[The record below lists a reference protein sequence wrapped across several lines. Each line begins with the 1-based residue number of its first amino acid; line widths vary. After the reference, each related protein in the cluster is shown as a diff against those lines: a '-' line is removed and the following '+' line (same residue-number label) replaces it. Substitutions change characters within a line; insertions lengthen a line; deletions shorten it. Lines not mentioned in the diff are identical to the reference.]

1 MRIAFLADIHGNLEA
16 LQACL
21 ADAHARGAERL
32 VFLGDIVGYGA
43 DPVACVDMVAEA
55 CGAGAL
61 AIKGNH
67 DEAVIGP
74 TRFRLNETAEKA
86 VRWTAAVLGDTH
98 KAFLAALPMMVGEDG
113 RLYVHA
119 SAAHAESYPY
129 VTGLDE
135 AVDSLQ
141 ATKAQ
146 ITICG
151 HVHTPAL
158 YNLAVTGKIMQ
169 HIPVT
174 GMDIP
179 LLSQRRWLA
188 VMGAV
193 GQPRDGNPAAAYGLF
208 DSEKATLTYVRV
220 PYDVEKAQEKIR
232 KAGLPDSLWKRLA
245 VGR

>member
-1 MRIAFLADIHGNLEA
+1 MRIAFLADIHANLEA

-21 ADAHARGAERL
+21 ADVRARGVERL

-43 DPVACVDMVAEA
+43 DPVACVDIVGEA
-55 CGAGAL
+55 CGNGAI
-61 AIKGNH
+61 AVKGNH
-67 DEAVIGP
+67 DEACIGP
-74 TRFRLNETAEKA
+74 TRFRLNETAERA
-86 VRWTAAVLGDTH
+86 VRWTEATLGDSH
-98 KAFLAALPMMVGEDG
+98 KAFLANLPMMVGEEG

-119 SAAHAESYPY
+119 SAAKAESYPY
-129 VTGLDE
+129 VTGLDD

-146 ITICG
+146 ITLCG
-151 HVHTPAL
+151 HVHMPAL

-169 HIPVT
+169 HIPVA

-193 GQPRDGNPAAAYGLF
+193 GQPRDGNPAAAYGIF
-208 DSEKATLTYVRV
+208 DTDKSALTFVRV
-220 PYDVEKAQEKIR
+220 PYDVETAQAKIR

-245 VGR
+245 AGR

>member
-158 YNLAVTGKIMQ
+158 YNLAVTGKIMH

>member
-1 MRIAFLADIHGNLEA
+1 MRIAFLADIHANLEA

-21 ADAHARGAERL
+21 ASARAAGAERL

-43 DPVACVDMVAEA
+43 DPVACVDIVGEA
-55 CGAGAL
+55 CGNGAI

-67 DEAVIGP
+67 DEAAIGP

-86 VRWTAAVLGDTH
+86 LRWTEAVLGDTH
-98 KAFLAALPMMVGEDG
+98 KAFLAGLPMMVGEEG

-119 SAAHAESYPY
+119 SAAHAENYPY
-129 VTGLDE
+129 IVGLDE

-151 HVHTPAL
+151 HVHVPAL

-179 LLSQRRWLA
+179 LMSQRRWLA

-193 GQPRDGNPAAAYGLF
+193 GQPRDGNPAAAFGLF
-208 DSEKATLTYVRV
+208 ETEKNALTFVRV
-220 PYDVEKAQEKIR
+220 PYDVEKAQDKIR

-245 VGR
+245 LGR